1 MESNDQ
7 TMNYDPNVLY
17 PPILIE
23 KPEKPQSSIDDVLE
37 INDIRDPSEFKGYS
51 FSNYKKTDVK
61 KKLIDSILS
70 QKIEPACYWCAELVC
85 AGHFSEIWEI
95 ILYYTSKYIYIG
107 NPKISIYLEMR
118 YNTFRNNMNQG
129 TFITELDARNS
140 DKIRK
145 LFAEIICTLALSEK
159 KPAFEQIK
167 IRSHD
172 DFDMTQLS
180 NKLKAPNTDYVRDNM
195 KPKDPR
201 ELIIAMNELSYS
213 LSSDSKNMASACYWI
228 EWTLEFESICKKRK
242 QLIKCEVRNYK
253 VENKCRNNIV
263 WIIWDILLDYANLQN
278 NKLIEKTMQSL
289 VNLFCIK
296 FTDASPK
303 KRRYLLYYA
312 VSLITET
319 VNTNVE
325 ILPNKVIL
333 QNVTDKIEMIYKQ
346 IKSNEIAPKTEY
358 LFNGIDKKKSI
369 EKSLKQMELVNSII
383 SKEP

>member
-1 MESNDQ
+1 MENNDQ

-23 KPEKPQSSIDDVLE
+23 KPEKQQTSIDDVLE
-37 INDIRDPSEFKGYS
+37 INDIRDASDFKGYS
-51 FSNYKKTDVK
+51 FSNYKKTEVK

-107 NPKISIYLEMR
+107 NPKIAIYLEMR

-129 TFITELDARNS
+129 TFISELDARNN

-167 IRSHD
+167 IKSHD

-242 QLIKCEVRNYK
+242 QLIKCEIRNYK
-253 VENKCRNNIV
+253 VENKCRNNII
-263 WIIWDILLDYANLQN
+263 WIIWDILLDYATLQN
-278 NKLIEKTMQSL
+278 NRLIEKTMQSL
-289 VNLFCIK
+289 NNLFCIK

-346 IKSNEIAPKTEY
+346 IKINEIAPKTEY

-383 SKEP
+383 SKES

>member
-1 MESNDQ
+1 MENNDQ

-253 VENKCRNNIV
+253 VENKYRNNIV

>member
-1 MESNDQ
+1 MENNDK
-7 TMNYDPNVLY
+7 TMNYDPNTLY

-23 KPEKPQSSIDDVLE
+23 KSEKQPASTNDVIE
-37 INDIRDPSEFKGYS
+37 INDIRDPSDFKGYS

-61 KKLIDSILS
+61 KKLVDSILS
-70 QKIEPACYWCAELVC
+70 QKIEPACYWCAELIC

-95 ILYYTSKYIYIG
+95 ILYYTSKHIYIG
-107 NPKISIYLEMR
+107 NPKIAIYLDMR

-129 TFITELDARNS
+129 TFISELDARNS

-145 LFAEIICTLALSEK
+145 LFAEIICTLTLSEK

-167 IRSHD
+167 IKSND

-180 NKLKAPNTDYVRDNM
+180 NKLKAPNPNYIRNNM

-201 ELIIAMNELSYS
+201 ELLIAMNELSYS
-213 LSSDSKNMASACYWI
+213 LSSECKNMVSACYWI
-228 EWTLEFESICKKRK
+228 EWTIEFETICKRRK
-242 QLIKCEVRNYK
+242 QIIKGEMRDYK
-253 VENKCRNNIV
+253 VDNKCRNNII
-263 WIIWDILLDYANLQN
+263 WIIWDILLDHASLQN
-278 NKLIEKTMQSL
+278 NQLIDKTMLSL
-289 VNLFCIK
+289 VHLFCIK

-303 KRRYLLYYA
+303 RRRYLLYYA

-325 ILPNKVIL
+325 ILPNKIIL

-346 IKSNEIAPKTEY
+346 IKTNEIAPKTEY
-358 LFNGIDKKKSI
+358 LFNGLDKKKSI
-369 EKSLKQMELVNSII
+369 EKSLKQMELVNSIV

>member
-253 VENKCRNNIV
+253 VENKYRNNIV

>member
-1 MESNDQ
+1 MENNDQ
-7 TMNYDPNVLY
+7 TMNYNPDVLY

-23 KPEKPQSSIDDVLE
+23 KPEEQQTNISDVLE
-37 INDIRDPSEFKGYS
+37 INDIRDASDFKGYS
-51 FSNYKKTDVK
+51 FSNYKKTEVK

-70 QKIEPACYWCAELVC
+70 QKIEPACYWCAELIC

-107 NPKISIYLEMR
+107 NPKIAIYLDMR
-118 YNTFRNNMNQG
+118 YCTFRNNMNQG
-129 TFITELDARNS
+129 TFISELDARNS

-172 DFDMTQLS
+172 NFDMTQLS
-180 NKLKAPNTDYVRDNM
+180 NKLKAPNTEYIRNNM

-213 LSSDSKNMASACYWI
+213 LSSECKNMASACYWI

-263 WIIWDILLDYANLQN
+263 WIIWDILFDYASLQN
-278 NKLIEKTMQSL
+278 NKLIERTMQSL
-289 VNLFCIK
+289 INLFCIK

-333 QNVTDKIEMIYKQ
+333 QNVTNKIEMIYKQ
-346 IKSNEIAPKTEY
+346 IKNNEVAPKTEY

-369 EKSLKQMELVNSII
+369 EKSLKQMELVNSMI

>member
-1 MESNDQ
+1 M
-7 TMNYDPNVLY
+7 
-17 PPILIE
+17 
-23 KPEKPQSSIDDVLE
+23 
-37 INDIRDPSEFKGYS
+37 
-51 FSNYKKTDVK
+51 
-61 KKLIDSILS
+61 LS
-70 QKIEPACYWCAELVC
+70 QKIEPSCYWSAELIC

-107 NPKISIYLEMR
+107 NPKIAIYLEMR

-129 TFITELDARNS
+129 IFLNELDARNS

-145 LFAEIICTLALSEK
+145 LFAEIICTLVLSEK

-167 IRSHD
+167 IKTNE

-180 NKLKAPNTDYVRDNM
+180 NKLKAPNTDYIQG
-195 KPKDPR
+195 KLKQKDPK

-213 LSSDSKNMASACYWI
+213 LSQDCKNMASACYWI
-228 EWTLEFESICKKRK
+228 EWTIEFEAICKKRK
-242 QLIKCEVRNYK
+242 QLIKCETRDYK
-253 VENKCRNNIV
+253 VENKCRSNII
-263 WIIWDILLDYANLQN
+263 WIIWDILFHYASLQN
-278 NKLIEKTMQSL
+278 NKLIEKTMKSL
-289 VNLFCIK
+289 INLFCIK

-333 QNVTDKIEMIYKQ
+333 QNVTNKIDTIYTQ
-346 IKSNEIAPKTEY
+346 IKKNEIAPKTEY
-358 LFNGIDKKKSI
+358 LFNGLDKKKAI
-369 EKSLKQMELVNSII
+369 EKSLKQMEIVNKII
-383 SKEP
+383 G

>member
-1 MESNDQ
+1 MENNDQ
-7 TMNYDPNVLY
+7 TINYNPDVLY

-23 KPEKPQSSIDDVLE
+23 KSEKQQTSISDILE
-37 INDIRDPSEFKGYS
+37 INDIRDSSDFKGYS
-51 FSNYKKTDVK
+51 FSNYKKTEVK

-107 NPKISIYLEMR
+107 NPKIAIYLEMR

-129 TFITELDARNS
+129 TFISELDARNN

-167 IRSHD
+167 IKSHD

-253 VENKCRNNIV
+253 VENKCRNNII
-263 WIIWDILLDYANLQN
+263 WIIWDILLDYATLQN
-278 NKLIEKTMQSL
+278 NRLIEKTMQSL
-289 VNLFCIK
+289 NNLFCIK

-346 IKSNEIAPKTEY
+346 IKVNEIAPKTEY

-383 SKEP
+383 SKES

>member
-1 MESNDQ
+1 MNNNEK
-7 TMNYDPNVLY
+7 MNYNPDILY
-17 PPILIE
+17 PPIIIE
-23 KPEKPQSSIDDVLE
+23 KSEKETNPTNDALE
-37 INDIRDPSEFKGYS
+37 INDIRDPSDFKGMS
-51 FSNYKKTDVK
+51 FSNFKKSEVK
-61 KKLIDSILS
+61 KKLIDSMLS
-70 QKIEPACYWCAELVC
+70 QKIEPSCYWCAELIC

-107 NPKISIYLEMR
+107 NPKIAIYLEMR

-129 TFITELDARNS
+129 TFLNELDARNS

-145 LFAEIICTLALSEK
+145 LFAEIICTLVLSEK

-167 IRSHD
+167 IKTKE

-180 NKLKAPNTDYVRDNM
+180 NKLKAPNTDYIQG
-195 KPKDPR
+195 KLKQKDPK

-213 LSSDSKNMASACYWI
+213 LSQDCKNMASACYWI
-228 EWTLEFESICKKRK
+228 EWTIEFEAICKKRK
-242 QLIKCEVRNYK
+242 QLIKCETRDYK
-253 VENKCRNNIV
+253 VENKCRSNII
-263 WIIWDILLDYANLQN
+263 WIIWDILFHYASLQN
-278 NKLIEKTMQSL
+278 NKLIEKTMKSL
-289 VNLFCIK
+289 INLFCIK

-333 QNVTDKIEMIYKQ
+333 QNVTNKIDTIYTQ
-346 IKSNEIAPKTEY
+346 IKKNEIAPKTEY
-358 LFNGIDKKKSI
+358 LFNGLDKKKAI
-369 EKSLKQMELVNSII
+369 EKSLKQMEIVNKII
-383 SKEP
+383 G

>member
-1 MESNDQ
+1 MDNDNSTLQ
-7 TMNYDPNVLY
+7 YDANVLY
-17 PPILIE
+17 PPIIIE
-23 KPEKPQSSIDDVLE
+23 KPELQNTTENDIIE
-37 INDIRDPSEFKGYS
+37 INDIRNATEFKGVS

-70 QKIEPACYWCAELVC
+70 GNIEPACYWCAELIC
-85 AGHFSEIWEI
+85 AGHFSEVWEI
-95 ILYYTSKYIYIG
+95 ILYYTSKHIYIG
-107 NPKISIYLEMR
+107 NPKIAIYLNMR

-129 TFITELDARNS
+129 SFVSELDARNN

-145 LFAEIICTLALSEK
+145 LFAEIICTLTLSLK

-167 IRSHD
+167 IKTSD

-180 NKLKAPNTDYVRDNM
+180 NKLKAPNTDYVRNNM
-195 KPKDPR
+195 KYKDPR

-213 LSSDSKNMASACYWI
+213 LSSECKNMVSACYWI
-228 EWTLEFESICKKRK
+228 EWTLEFETICKKRK
-242 QLIKCEVRNYK
+242 QIIKGEFRNYK
-253 VENKCRNNIV
+253 VENKCRNNII
-263 WIIWDILLDYANLQN
+263 WIIWDILMDYASIQN
-278 NKLIEKTMQSL
+278 NQLIEKTMESL
-289 VNLFCIK
+289 VQLFCIK

-333 QNVTDKIEMIYKQ
+333 QNVTDKIETIYKQ
-346 IKSNEIAPKTEY
+346 IKVNEIAPKTEY
-358 LFNGIDKKKSI
+358 LFNGLDKKKSI

>member
-1 MESNDQ
+1 
-7 TMNYDPNVLY
+7 
-17 PPILIE
+17 
-23 KPEKPQSSIDDVLE
+23 
-37 INDIRDPSEFKGYS
+37 
-51 FSNYKKTDVK
+51 
-61 KKLIDSILS
+61 
-70 QKIEPACYWCAELVC
+70 
-85 AGHFSEIWEI
+85 
-95 ILYYTSKYIYIG
+95 
-107 NPKISIYLEMR
+107 
-118 YNTFRNNMNQG
+118 MNQG
-129 TFITELDARNS
+129 TFITELDARNN

-145 LFAEIICTLALSEK
+145 LFAEIICTLTLSDK

-167 IRSHD
+167 IKSND

-180 NKLKAPNTDYVRDNM
+180 NKLKAPNTDYVRNNM

-213 LSSDSKNMASACYWI
+213 LSSDCKNMASACYWI

-253 VENKCRNNIV
+253 VENKCRNNII
-263 WIIWDILLDYANLQN
+263 WIIWDILFDYASLQN

-346 IKSNEIAPKTEY
+346 IKINEIAPKTEY
-358 LFNGIDKKKSI
+358 LFNGLDKKKSI

>member
-1 MESNDQ
+1 MENNDQ
-7 TMNYDPNVLY
+7 TMNYNPDVLY

-23 KPEKPQSSIDDVLE
+23 KPEKQQNAVSDVLE
-37 INDIRDPSEFKGYS
+37 INDIRDASDFKGYS

-70 QKIEPACYWCAELVC
+70 QKIEPACYWCAELIC

-107 NPKISIYLEMR
+107 NPKIAIYLDMR

-129 TFITELDARNS
+129 TFISELDARNS

-145 LFAEIICTLALSEK
+145 LFAEIICTLTLSDK

-167 IRSHD
+167 IKSSD

-180 NKLKAPNTDYVRDNM
+180 NKLKAPNTEYIRDNM

-213 LSSDSKNMASACYWI
+213 LSSDCKNMASACYWI

-253 VENKCRNNIV
+253 VENKCRNNII
-263 WIIWDILLDYANLQN
+263 WIIWDILFDYTNLQN
-278 NKLIEKTMQSL
+278 NKLIEKTMHSL

-333 QNVTDKIEMIYKQ
+333 QNVTEKIEMIYKQ
-346 IKSNEIAPKTEY
+346 IKRNEIAPKTEY

>member
-1 MESNDQ
+1 MNNNEK
-7 TMNYDPNVLY
+7 MNYNPDILY
-17 PPILIE
+17 PPIIIE
-23 KPEKPQSSIDDVLE
+23 KSEKETNPTNDALE
-37 INDIRDPSEFKGYS
+37 INDIRDPSDFKGMS
-51 FSNYKKTDVK
+51 FSNFKKSEVK
-61 KKLIDSILS
+61 KKLIDSMLS
-70 QKIEPACYWCAELVC
+70 QKIEPSCYWCAELIC

-107 NPKISIYLEMR
+107 NPKIAIYLEMR

-129 TFITELDARNS
+129 IFLNELDARNS

-145 LFAEIICTLALSEK
+145 LFAEIICTLVLSEK

-167 IRSHD
+167 IKTKE

-180 NKLKAPNTDYVRDNM
+180 NKLKAPNTDYIQG
-195 KPKDPR
+195 KLKQKDPK

-213 LSSDSKNMASACYWI
+213 LSQDCKNMASACYWI
-228 EWTLEFESICKKRK
+228 EWTIEFEAICKKRK
-242 QLIKCEVRNYK
+242 QLIKCETRDYK
-253 VENKCRNNIV
+253 VENKCRSNII
-263 WIIWDILLDYANLQN
+263 WIIWDILFHYASLQN
-278 NKLIEKTMQSL
+278 NKLIEKTMKSL
-289 VNLFCIK
+289 INLFCIK

-333 QNVTDKIEMIYKQ
+333 QNVTSKIDTIYTQ
-346 IKSNEIAPKTEY
+346 IKKNEIAPKTEY
-358 LFNGIDKKKSI
+358 LFNGLDKKKAI
-369 EKSLKQMELVNSII
+369 EKSLKQMEIVNKMIG
-383 SKEP
+383 

>member
-1 MESNDQ
+1 MNNNEK
-7 TMNYDPNVLY
+7 MNYNPDILY
-17 PPILIE
+17 PPIIIE
-23 KPEKPQSSIDDVLE
+23 KSEKETNPTNDALE
-37 INDIRDPSEFKGYS
+37 INDIRDPSDFKGMS
-51 FSNYKKTDVK
+51 FSNFKKSEVK
-61 KKLIDSILS
+61 KKLIDSMLS
-70 QKIEPACYWCAELVC
+70 QKIEPSCYWCAELIC

-107 NPKISIYLEMR
+107 NPKIAIYLEMR

-129 TFITELDARNS
+129 IFLNELDARNS

-145 LFAEIICTLALSEK
+145 LFAEIICTLVLSEK

-167 IRSHD
+167 IKTKE

-180 NKLKAPNTDYVRDNM
+180 NKLKAPNTDYIQG
-195 KPKDPR
+195 KLKQKDPK

-213 LSSDSKNMASACYWI
+213 LSQDCKNMASACYWI
-228 EWTLEFESICKKRK
+228 EWTIEFEAICKKRK
-242 QLIKCEVRNYK
+242 QLIKCETRDYK
-253 VENKCRNNIV
+253 VENKCRSNII
-263 WIIWDILLDYANLQN
+263 WIIWDILFHYASLQN
-278 NKLIEKTMQSL
+278 NKLIEKTMKSL
-289 VNLFCIK
+289 INLFCIK

-333 QNVTDKIEMIYKQ
+333 QNVTSKIDTIYTQ
-346 IKSNEIAPKTEY
+346 IKKNEIAPKTEY
-358 LFNGIDKKKSI
+358 LFNGLDKKKAI
-369 EKSLKQMELVNSII
+369 EKSLKQMEIVNKII
-383 SKEP
+383 G

>member
-23 KPEKPQSSIDDVLE
+23 KSEKQQNATSDVLE
-37 INDIRDPSEFKGYS
+37 INDIRDASDFKGYS
-51 FSNYKKTDVK
+51 FSNYKKTEVK

-107 NPKISIYLEMR
+107 NPKIAIYLEMR

-129 TFITELDARNS
+129 TFISELDARNN

-167 IRSHD
+167 IKSHD

-228 EWTLEFESICKKRK
+228 EWTFEFESICKKRK
-242 QLIKCEVRNYK
+242 QLIKCEIRNYK
-253 VENKCRNNIV
+253 VENKCRNNII
-263 WIIWDILLDYANLQN
+263 WIIWDILLDYATLQN
-278 NKLIEKTMQSL
+278 NRLIEKTMQSL

-346 IKSNEIAPKTEY
+346 IKINEIAPKTEY
-358 LFNGIDKKKSI
+358 LFNGLDKKKSI

>member
-1 MESNDQ
+1 MNNNEK
-7 TMNYDPNVLY
+7 MNYNPDILY
-17 PPILIE
+17 PPIIIE
-23 KPEKPQSSIDDVLE
+23 KSEKETNPTNDALE
-37 INDIRDPSEFKGYS
+37 INDIRDPSDFKGMS
-51 FSNYKKTDVK
+51 FSNFKKSEVK
-61 KKLIDSILS
+61 KKLIDSMLS
-70 QKIEPACYWCAELVC
+70 QKIEPSCYWCAELIC

-107 NPKISIYLEMR
+107 NPKIAIYLEMR

-129 TFITELDARNS
+129 IFLNELDARNS

-145 LFAEIICTLALSEK
+145 LFAEIICTLVLSEK

-167 IRSHD
+167 IKTKE

-180 NKLKAPNTDYVRDNM
+180 NKLKAPNTDYIQG
-195 KPKDPR
+195 KLKQKDPK

-213 LSSDSKNMASACYWI
+213 LSQDCKNMASACYWI
-228 EWTLEFESICKKRK
+228 EWTIEFEAICKKRK
-242 QLIKCEVRNYK
+242 QLIKCETRDYK
-253 VENKCRNNIV
+253 VENKCRSNII
-263 WIIWDILLDYANLQN
+263 WIIWDILFHYASLQN
-278 NKLIEKTMQSL
+278 NKLIEKTMKSL
-289 VNLFCIK
+289 INLFCIK

-333 QNVTDKIEMIYKQ
+333 QNVTNKIDTIYTQ
-346 IKSNEIAPKTEY
+346 IKKNEIAPKTEY
-358 LFNGIDKKKSI
+358 LFNGLDKKKAI
-369 EKSLKQMELVNSII
+369 EKSLKQMEIVNKII
-383 SKEP
+383 G

>member
-1 MESNDQ
+1 MDNDNSTLQ
-7 TMNYDPNVLY
+7 YDANVLY
-17 PPILIE
+17 PPIIIE
-23 KPEKPQSSIDDVLE
+23 KPELQNTTENDIIE
-37 INDIRDPSEFKGYS
+37 INDIRDSSDFKGFS

-70 QKIEPACYWCAELVC
+70 GRIEPACYWCAELIC
-85 AGHFSEIWEI
+85 AGHFSEVWEI

-107 NPKISIYLEMR
+107 NPKIAIYLDMR

-129 TFITELDARNS
+129 SFASELDARNN

-145 LFAEIICTLALSEK
+145 LFAEIICTLTLSLK

-167 IRSHD
+167 IKSSD

-180 NKLKAPNTDYVRDNM
+180 NKLKAPNTDYVRNNM
-195 KPKDPR
+195 KYKDPR

-213 LSSDSKNMASACYWI
+213 LSSDCKNMASACYWI
-228 EWTLEFESICKKRK
+228 EWTLEFETICKRRK
-242 QLIKCEVRNYK
+242 QIIKCDVRNYK
-253 VENKCRNNIV
+253 VDNKCRNNII
-263 WIIWDILLDYANLQN
+263 WIIWDILMDYASMQN
-278 NKLIEKTMQSL
+278 NRLIEKTMESL
-289 VNLFCIK
+289 VRLFCIK

-325 ILPNKVIL
+325 ILPNRVVL
-333 QNVTDKIEMIYKQ
+333 QNVTDKIETIYKQ
-346 IKSNEIAPKTEY
+346 IKVNEIAPKTEY
-358 LFNGIDKKKSI
+358 LFNGLDKKKSI
-369 EKSLKQMELVNSII
+369 EKSLKRMELVNSII
-383 SKEP
+383 SKES

>member
-1 MESNDQ
+1 MENNDQ

-23 KPEKPQSSIDDVLE
+23 KPEKQQTSIDDVLE
-37 INDIRDPSEFKGYS
+37 INDIRDASDFKGYS
-51 FSNYKKTDVK
+51 FSNYKKTEVK

-107 NPKISIYLEMR
+107 NPKIAIYLEMR

-129 TFITELDARNS
+129 TFISELDARNN

-167 IRSHD
+167 IKSHD

-253 VENKCRNNIV
+253 VENKCRNNII
-263 WIIWDILLDYANLQN
+263 WIIWDILVDYSTLQN

-333 QNVTDKIEMIYKQ
+333 QNVTDKIEMVYKQ

-383 SKEP
+383 SKES

>member
-1 MESNDQ
+1 MENNDQ

>member
-23 KPEKPQSSIDDVLE
+23 KSEKQQNATSDVLE
-37 INDIRDPSEFKGYS
+37 INDIRDSSDFKGYS

-70 QKIEPACYWCAELVC
+70 QKIEPACYWCAELIC

-95 ILYYTSKYIYIG
+95 ILYYTSKHIYIG
-107 NPKISIYLEMR
+107 NPKIAIYLDMR

-129 TFITELDARNS
+129 TFITELDARNN

-145 LFAEIICTLALSEK
+145 LFAEIICTLTLSDK

-167 IRSHD
+167 IKSND

-180 NKLKAPNTDYVRDNM
+180 NKLKAPNTDYVRNNM

-213 LSSDSKNMASACYWI
+213 LSSDCKNMASACYWI

-253 VENKCRNNIV
+253 VENKCRNNII
-263 WIIWDILLDYANLQN
+263 WIIWDILFDYASLQN

-346 IKSNEIAPKTEY
+346 IKINEIAPKTEY
-358 LFNGIDKKKSI
+358 LFNGLDKKKSI

>member
-1 MESNDQ
+1 MENNDQ

-23 KPEKPQSSIDDVLE
+23 KPEKPKSSIDDVLE

-180 NKLKAPNTDYVRDNM
+180 NKLKAPNTDYVRNNM

-253 VENKCRNNIV
+253 VENKYRNNIV

>member
-1 MESNDQ
+1 MENNDQ

-180 NKLKAPNTDYVRDNM
+180 NKLKAPNTDYVRNNM

-253 VENKCRNNIV
+253 VENKYRNNIV

>member
-180 NKLKAPNTDYVRDNM
+180 NKLKAPNTDYVRNNM

-253 VENKCRNNIV
+253 VENKYRNNIV

>member
-23 KPEKPQSSIDDVLE
+23 KSEKQQNATSDVLE
-37 INDIRDPSEFKGYS
+37 INDIRDASDFKGYS
-51 FSNYKKTDVK
+51 FSNYKKTEVK

-107 NPKISIYLEMR
+107 NPKIAIYLEMR

-129 TFITELDARNS
+129 TFISELDARNN

-167 IRSHD
+167 IKSHD

-242 QLIKCEVRNYK
+242 QLIKCEIRNYK
-253 VENKCRNNIV
+253 VENKCRNNII
-263 WIIWDILLDYANLQN
+263 WIIWDILLDYATLQN
-278 NKLIEKTMQSL
+278 NRLIEKTMQSL

-346 IKSNEIAPKTEY
+346 IKINEIAPKTEY
-358 LFNGIDKKKSI
+358 LFNGLDKKKSI